1 MPSFPASAVCRTL
14 PGATFN
20 QIRDLLHQTALAI
33 APQATATVLTEAVLS
48 ATNRSLGLEVEQ
60 FVVVVSEPFSALLSA
75 KSVGLESGLEPG
87 LHPGLHSGPEL
98 HYESSTESAACEV
111 NLTFEPAAIAEFLF
125 QLRPL
130 FSHQSDVPDTLGQ
143 LCQQLCPNDAK
154 LQSEFTLQLVERL
167 AIAGT
172 ANPGLNNDYPSVSVC
187 QPVEEA
193 LRQQVEQERLL
204 NQVIT
209 QVRQSLELSSILET
223 AVQQVRHFLQA
234 DRLVIYQ
241 FDAHLAAVRPNPQ
254 TPFDSEPLQHLQPGY
269 GCITYE
275 ARAAA
280 EISSVLHVA
289 EEENCF
295 VGIPNCQEKY
305 CQGYTL
311 AVSDVEATYIISPCL
326 LKLLRRHQI
335 QAKLVAP
342 IVVQGE
348 LWGLLIAHQCFAP
361 REWQES
367 EKTFL
372 QRIAE
377 HLAIAIDQAQLYAQV
392 QQQKETLEERV
403 IERTQELH
411 DALAVAQA
419 ASQVRNEFVA
429 TMSHELRTPLTCVI
443 GMSATLLRWSFG
455 HLSDRQRHYLQTIH
469 DSGEHLL
476 ALINDILDLSQV
488 EAGKATLNLSEF
500 SLTNLVNQSLQTLQE
515 KAESNHIALISEVR
529 IPAAGDRFT
538 ADQRRLKQVLLNLL
552 SNAIK
557 FTPEGGQVTLRA
569 WLEAETAVL
578 QVEDTGIGIPE
589 HQRPLLFQKF
599 QQLDTSYQRKY
610 EGTGLGLA
618 LTKQLVELHGGWID
632 VDSTVG
638 MGSVFTVHLPAQ
650 QPSAATDV
658 PTTHSSQ
665 GNLQGRIVLIENHE
679 ESAMLICDL
688 LTAAGYQVVWLV
700 DGSTA
705 VKQIEI
711 LHPVVVVAD
720 MQLPGMDGYEV
731 MHYLRTSP
739 ATQALKILVLTNHCP
754 DKTDSHYLEAGAD
767 DCLKKPIE
775 PEQLLYKVAA
785 LMESITPA
793 ALEAAF
799 SP

>member
-1 MPSFPASAVCRTL
+1 MPSFPASAVRRTL
-14 PGATFN
+14 PGATFG
-20 QIRDLLHQTALAI
+20 QLYDLLQQMAAAI
-33 APQATATVLTEAVLS
+33 APQTTVTVLTEAIL
-48 ATNRSLGLEVEQ
+48 ASLPDLLKLEIAR
-60 FVVVVSEPFSALLSA
+60 FVVVVSEPFSALLLA
-75 KSVGLESGLEPG
+75 KTAEPQATSEYAAESVY
-87 LHPGLHSGPEL
+87 EL
-98 HYESSTESAACEV
+98 D
-111 NLTFEPAAIAEFLF
+111 LTFDPESIAEFLSQISNCF
-125 QLRPL
+125 TSP
-130 FSHQSDVPDTLGQ
+130 SDVVGTLEQ
-143 LCQQLCPNDAK
+143 LCQRLRPNDAK
-154 LQSEFTLQLVERL
+154 IQSDFTLQLVERL
-167 AIAGT
+167 AIAAQSPQT
-172 ANPGLNNDYPSVSVC
+172 LDSNYPAVSVC

-204 NQVIT
+204 HQVIT
-209 QVRQSLELSSILET
+209 QVRQSLELSTILET
-223 AVQQVRHFLQA
+223 AVQQVRPFLQA

-241 FDAHLAAVRPNPQ
+241 FDAHLASLNPNPNA
-254 TPFDSEPLQHLQPGY
+254 PINSEHLQEHLQTLRPGY

-275 ARAAA
+275 ACASAN
-280 EISSVLHVA
+280 IPSVLHVA

-295 VGIPNCQEKY
+295 VGIPNCQAKY

-311 AVSDVEATYIISPCL
+311 AVNDVAATYVLSPCL
-326 LKLLRRHQI
+326 LELLRRHQI
-335 QAKLVAP
+335 VAKLVAP
-342 IVVQGE
+342 IVVQGQ

-377 HLAIAIDQAQLYAQV
+377 HLAIAIDQAQLYAQL

-411 DALAVAQA
+411 DALAVAQS
-419 ASQVRNEFVA
+419 ASRARNDFLA

-488 EAGKATLNLSEF
+488 EAGKATLNISEF
-500 SLTNLVNQSLQTLQE
+500 SLTHLLNQSLQTLQD
-515 KAESNHIALISEVR
+515 KAEFNGIELINEVNIA
-529 IPAAGDRFT
+529 ATGDRFT

-557 FTPEGGQVTLRA
+557 FTPEGGRVTLRA
-569 WLEAETAVL
+569 WLEAGKAVL

-632 VDSTVG
+632 VDSTVEI
-638 MGSVFTVHLPAQ
+638 GSVFTVHLPAQ
-650 QPSAATDV
+650 VLPTSSAIN
-658 PTTHSSQ
+658 PTNANHSNS
-665 GNLQGRIVLIENHE
+665 QGRIVLIENHE

-739 ATQALKILVLTNHCP
+739 TTQSLKILVLTTHCP
-754 DKTDSHYLEAGAD
+754 DKADSHYLEAGAD
-767 DCLKKPIE
+767 DCLEKPIE

-785 LMESITPA
+785 LIDATNIAPTEAHTAENASIR
-793 ALEAAF
+793 
-799 SP
+799 

>member
-1 MPSFPASAVCRTL
+1 MPSFPVSAVRRTL
-14 PGATFN
+14 AGATFG
-20 QIRDLLHQTALAI
+20 QLHDLLQQMAVAI
-33 APQATATVLTEAVLS
+33 APQTTVSVLTEAIL
-48 ATNRSLGLEVEQ
+48 ASLPDPLNSEIAR
-60 FVVVVSEPFSALLSA
+60 FVVVVSEPFSALLLA
-75 KSVGLESGLEPG
+75 KTAEPQVN
-87 LHPGLHSGPEL
+87 SE
-98 HYESSTESAACEV
+98 YAAESAYELD
-111 NLTFEPAAIAEFLF
+111 LTFDPEAIAKFLSQISNCF
-125 QLRPL
+125 TAP
-130 FSHQSDVPDTLGQ
+130 SDVVGTLEQ
-143 LCQQLCPNDAK
+143 LCQRLHPNDAK
-154 LQSEFTLQLVERL
+154 IQSDFTLQLVEQL
-167 AIAGT
+167 AIAALPTQVDHG
-172 ANPGLNNDYPSVSVC
+172 YPNVSVC

-209 QVRQSLELSSILET
+209 QVRQSLELSTILET

-241 FDAHLAAVRPNPQ
+241 FDAHLASLNPNPNA
-254 TPFDSEPLQHLQPGY
+254 PINSEPLQEHLQKLRPGY

-275 ARAAA
+275 ACASAN
-280 EISSVLHVA
+280 IPSVLHVA

-311 AVSDVEATYIISPCL
+311 AVNDVAATYVLSPCL
-326 LKLLRRHQI
+326 LELLRRHQI
-335 QAKLVAP
+335 LAKLVAP
-342 IVVQGE
+342 IVVQGQ

-361 REWQES
+361 REWQDS

-377 HLAIAIDQAQLYAQV
+377 HLAIAIDQAQLYAQL

-411 DALAVAQA
+411 DALAVAQS
-419 ASQVRNEFVA
+419 ASRARNDFLA

-488 EAGKATLNLSEF
+488 EAGKATLKISEF
-500 SLTNLVNQSLQTLQE
+500 SLTSLVKQSLQTLQD
-515 KAESNHIALISEVR
+515 KAESNSIELVSEVE
-529 IPAAGDRFT
+529 IPVAGDRFT

-557 FTPEGGQVTLRA
+557 FTPEGGRVTLRA
-569 WLEAETAVL
+569 WLEAGKAVL

-632 VDSTVG
+632 VDSTVEI
-638 MGSVFTVHLPAQ
+638 GSIFTVHLPAQ
-650 QPSAATDV
+650 LL
-658 PTTHSSQ
+658 PTASGINPTNANHSNS
-665 GNLQGRIVLIENHE
+665 QGRIVLIENHE

-739 ATQALKILVLTNHCP
+739 TTQSLKILVLTTHCP
-754 DKTDSHYLEAGAD
+754 DKADSHYLEAGAD
-767 DCLKKPIE
+767 DCLGKPIE

-785 LMESITPA
+785 LIDSTNVALTEAHAAENASIR
-793 ALEAAF
+793 
-799 SP
+799 

>member
-1 MPSFPASAVCRTL
+1 MPSFSASAVRRTL
-14 PGATFN
+14 PGATFG
-20 QIRDLLHQTALAI
+20 QLRDLLHQTAVAI
-33 APQATATVLTEAVLS
+33 APQATVTVLTEAILAS
-48 ATNRSLGLEVEQ
+48 EQSPPDLATR
-60 FVVVVSEPFSALLSA
+60 FVVVISKPFSALLSA
-75 KSVGLESGLEPG
+75 TKAAPDANPNTNGRQTAEFA
-87 LHPGLHSGPEL
+87 
-98 HYESSTESAACEV
+98 YEVS
-111 NLTFEPAAIAEFLF
+111 LTFEPEVIADFLS
-125 QLRPL
+125 QLGSC
-130 FSHQSDVPDTLGQ
+130 FISHSDVVGTLEQ
-143 LCQQLCPNDAK
+143 LCRHLGPNDAK
-154 LQSEFTLQLVERL
+154 IQSDFTLQLVEKL
-167 AIAGT
+167 PIAAEAPQLDSTG
-172 ANPGLNNDYPSVSVC
+172 PFVSVC

-209 QVRQSLELSSILET
+209 QVRQSLELSTILET
-223 AVQQVRHFLQA
+223 AVQQVRPFLQA

-241 FDAHLAAVRPNPQ
+241 FDAHLASVSSNPK
-254 TPFDSEPLQHLQPGY
+254 TPIHLKHLAEHLQKLQPGY

-275 ARAAA
+275 ACASAD
-280 EISSVLHVA
+280 IPSVLHVA

-311 AVSDVEATYIISPCL
+311 AVNDVAATYVLSPCL
-326 LKLLRRHQI
+326 LDLLQRHQI
-335 QAKLVAP
+335 LAKLVAP
-342 IVVQGE
+342 IVVQGK
-348 LWGLLIAHQCFAP
+348 LWGLLIAHQCLAP

-377 HLAIAIDQAQLYAQV
+377 HLAIAIDQAQLYAQL

-411 DALAVAQA
+411 DALAVAQS
-419 ASQVRNEFVA
+419 ASRARNDFLA

-488 EAGKATLNLSEF
+488 EAGKATLNISEF
-500 SLTNLVNQSLQTLQE
+500 SLTHLLNQSLQTLQD
-515 KAESNHIALISEVR
+515 KADSNGIELVSEIKITV
-529 IPAAGDRFT
+529 ASDRFI
-538 ADQRRLKQVLLNLL
+538 ADQRRLKQVMLNLL

-557 FTPEGGQVTLRA
+557 FTPEGGRVTLRA
-569 WLEAETAVL
+569 WLEAGKAVL

-599 QQLDTSYQRKY
+599 QQLDASYQRKY

-618 LTKQLVELHGGWID
+618 LSKQLVELHGGWID

-638 MGSVFTVHLPAQ
+638 LGSIFTVHLPGQ
-650 QPSAATDV
+650 LLPAANDSH
-658 PTTHSSQ
+658 PASSNH
-665 GNLQGRIVLIENHE
+665 GNSQGRIVLIENHE

-731 MHYLRTSP
+731 MQYLRTSP
-739 ATQALKILVLTNHCP
+739 ATQFLKILVLTTYCP
-754 DKTDSHYLEAGAD
+754 DKADAHYLEAGAD
-767 DCLKKPIE
+767 DCLEKPIE

-785 LMESITPA
+785 LIDAANSAQAEARPPENASI
-793 ALEAAF
+793 
-799 SP
+799 S